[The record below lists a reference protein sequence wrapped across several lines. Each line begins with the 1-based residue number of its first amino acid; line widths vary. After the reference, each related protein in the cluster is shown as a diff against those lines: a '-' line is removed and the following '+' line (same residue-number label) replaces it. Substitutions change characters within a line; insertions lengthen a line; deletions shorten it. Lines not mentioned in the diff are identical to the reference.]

1 VLPVLNHQRRDRWN
15 LDHLMAQGIWILSLQ
30 QRATAAAG
38 VRVVLDYL
46 IHPLDRQQPRPSAG
60 MALLPTALAATAFA
74 ALGRL
79 VGEAFRAAV
88 ARAVTGGRLGGVA
101 GGSTD
106 PLAQAG
112 QFRRQGCELRAELFI
127 LKSQALDLLLLP
139 LKLIKNLKETSPH
152 SHRGGG
158 PVRF

>member
-1 VLPVLNHQRRDRWN
+1 
-15 LDHLMAQGIWILSLQ
+15 MAQGIWILSLQ

-79 VGEAFRAAV
+79 EP
-88 ARAVTGGRLGGVA
+88 RAVTGGRLGGVA

-139 LKLIKNLKETSPH
+139 LKLIKNLKEASPH